1 MNIPQKLLQLL
12 CIPYAALI
20 SILFGLM
27 LLSFPLGI
35 YLVFNA
41 DVDDNI
47 HYDYIIGNVDL
58 QWLVGFDLLISVG
71 DAFTIIWCIFLGLFS
86 ISIFGRRA
94 NLLVSIKRIL
104 DAKPDVEYN
113 TLIVV
118 IKWFSIL
125 ILVSLIVTTVQDHI
139 GIPTEILDIDL
150 ILIQFYRVLI
160 APLVEEPIFRVL
172 LIGVPLF
179 LLYNRKFSFTT
190 FFSFLWRPNLTNS
203 SKSTIPIIIIISSIV
218 FGLSHVL
225 SGDLWTSGKFL
236 QATLAGIIL
245 GWVYVHHGLICSILV
260 HWATNYFIY
269 GFALFVADTNSISVT
284 DAFSHSLLNTLEL
297 LFVVTGIL
305 SVGIILLVYF
315 KNKYDYKMH

>member
-1 MNIPQKLLQLL
+1 
-12 CIPYAALI
+12 
-20 SILFGLM
+20 M

-58 QWLVGFDLLISVG
+58 QWLVGSDLLISVG

-125 ILVSLIVTTVQDHI
+125 ILVSLIVTTVQDYV